1 MDHQQP
7 QWGSGKILQVA
18 MPIFKGVTTLDFVGP
33 YEVLNCLPNVK
44 VVFVSHS
51 AGLYTDFGTLSIQ
64 ATASFDQ
71 VPKPDIVVVPGGIG
85 TLALMEDETFLQWL
99 RKVHETSLYTTSVCT
114 GSLLLA
120 AAGLLNGLEATTHW
134 SMYDLLASLGA
145 KPTKDRVVR
154 QGKIITAAGVSSG
167 IDMALQLAA
176 LITDETTAQV
186 VQLFIEY
193 DPQPPFNCGSPDK
206 AGPELVAKATAYV
219 QKQSQRFMDQ
229 FNE

>member
-99 RKVHETSLYTTSVCT
+99 RKVCPMSVLIPFRSWLFDQKGMNIRELQKLFVFPLIAVT
-114 GSLLLA
+114 G
-120 AAGLLNGLEATTHW
+120 
-134 SMYDLLASLGA
+134 
-145 KPTKDRVVR
+145 
-154 QGKIITAAGVSSG
+154 
-167 IDMALQLAA
+167 
-176 LITDETTAQV
+176 
-186 VQLFIEY
+186 
-193 DPQPPFNCGSPDK
+193 
-206 AGPELVAKATAYV
+206 
-219 QKQSQRFMDQ
+219 
-229 FNE
+229 